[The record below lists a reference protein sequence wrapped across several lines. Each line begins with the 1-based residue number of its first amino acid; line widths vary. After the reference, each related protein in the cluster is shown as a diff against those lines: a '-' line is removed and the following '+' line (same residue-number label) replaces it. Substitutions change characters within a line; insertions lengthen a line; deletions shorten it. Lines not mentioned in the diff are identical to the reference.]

1 MAKIAIVYNKYQYI
15 HTFRIEL
22 IKSLLDQ
29 GHQVILM
36 AGSDPYKRKLLDVF
50 PECEF
55 QDIVIIASSTNLLK
69 EFQAFG
75 SIFKI
80 LKRNN
85 VDVVLN
91 FTIKPNLY
99 SSISCRLLKKH
110 CINNVTGLGTAFIS
124 SNILLR
130 LASRA
135 LIKICFKK
143 VDQVYFQNSEDM
155 KLFLDLKFVSSSQA
169 ILIPG
174 SGVNT
179 QKFKSRFGY
188 KRKEPFT
195 FLMISRI
202 LVDKGVLEYIRAAKT
217 LKSKLG
223 NKVAFRLI
231 GDLKADN
238 KSRIE
243 PSRFYSLIEDQSIQ
257 YLGIKKDIPEQIEQV
272 QCVVLPS
279 YREGLPRTILEAM
292 SMSRPVVATDVVGCR
307 EIVHDGVNGRLC
319 SVKDAE
325 DLAEKLLSV
334 YNSTEEELISFG
346 KNGRKLVE
354 NFYQEKIVLNQYLKD
369 IANFQKNEE
378 QP

>member
-22 IKSLLDQ
+22 IKSVLGE
-29 GHQVILM
+29 GHKVLLM
-36 AGSDPYKRKLLDVF
+36 AGSDPYKRKLHDIF
-50 PECEF
+50 PDCEF
-55 QDIVIIASSTNLLK
+55 QDIAISASSTNLFK
-69 EFQAFG
+69 EFQAFR
-75 SIFKI
+75 SIFKG

-99 SSISCRLLKKH
+99 SSISCRLLKRP
-110 CINNVTGLGTAFIS
+110 CINNVTGLGTIFIS
-124 SNILLR
+124 SNVFLR

-155 KLFLDLKFVSSSQA
+155 KLFLSLNFVSSGQA

-174 SGVNT
+174 SGVNI
-179 QKFKSRFGY
+179 QKFKSRFSY
-188 KRKEPFT
+188 KKKEPFI

-202 LVDKGVLEYIRAAKT
+202 LVDKGVLEYIQAAKI
-217 LKSKLG
+217 LRSKLG
-223 NKVAFRLI
+223 NKVVFRLI

-243 PSRFYSLIEDQSIQ
+243 PSRFYSLIEDQSID
-257 YLGIKKDIPEQIEQV
+257 YLGIKKDIPEQLEEV

-292 SMSRPVVATDVVGCR
+292 SMNRPVVATNVVGCR
-307 EIVHDGVNGRLC
+307 EIVQDGVNGRLC

-325 DLAEKLLSV
+325 DLAEKLLCV
-334 YNSTEEELISFG
+334 FNSTEEELISFG
-346 KNGRKLVE
+346 TNGRSLVE
-354 NFYQEKIVLNQYLKD
+354 NFYQEQIVLNQYLKD
-369 IANFQKNEE
+369 ISIFQKNYNLN
-378 QP
+378 